1 MLRNSFDKR
10 CVRCGLHIVRTF
22 TWEEICECALRSL
35 APAACDDRRYIDPST
50 GQVMTD
56 GPAQGETPKQGEPL
70 VTAEQDLFDLME
82 KEAIRLVNSNTARIA
97 IYYRGELAQMAAQNA
112 LLVSE
117 RASWRTDYFEEQKL
131 RETAERRVSELE
143 AALAAWEQVWSNV
156 KRDVPDLRENNKPLA
171 VAATYELQRAALA
184 EKSRDAER
192 LKDVALQAIT
202 SIGSFDGGLQAHY
215 QRKFHDAIAAERK
228 EGKDD

>member
-1 MLRNSFDKR
+1 MLTREQMMKPYAGNP
-10 CVRCGLHIVRTF
+10 
-22 TWEEICECALRSL
+22 AN
-35 APAACDDRRYIDPST
+35 APAASP
-50 GQVMTD
+50 
-56 GPAQGETPKQGEPL
+56 QGETTRTEWEGYPGI
-70 VTAEQDLFDLME
+70 AHDFEQM
-82 KEAIRLVNSNTARIA
+82 RL
-97 IYYRGELAQMAAQNA
+97 
-112 LLVSE
+112 
-117 RASWRTDYFEEQKL
+117 RA
-131 RETAERRVSELE
+131 ETAERRVSELE